1 MSGVFLLPR
10 RHFVL
15 RSTGALLAA
24 ACGTPQLL
32 HAAAT
37 SSPWPNRPMR
47 LIVVYPPGGVS
58 DGMARVLADP
68 LSQALGVPVL
78 IENRA
83 GAGGSIGMDALARA
97 APDGST
103 LAFSAISPLTL
114 HPLIARVPYD
124 PLRAFAPVA
133 SVMRTPVLVVGT
145 PAFAGHGFGDLI
157 ARARSQPGAVRWATS
172 GVATIG
178 HLVLAQV
185 RMQSRT
191 DITHIPYAG
200 GGPQLNDALSGQ
212 FEVLSTNV
220 AAQQLQYIEAGR
232 FQALAVGAPARIEAL
247 PAVPTLA
254 ELGYERANRDSLFGI
269 FAPARTPAAVV
280 QRLNAEIN
288 RVLRSDA
295 VRERLRAAYNLPAGG
310 SIEDFAHEIAVDRR
324 RNRALVAGD
333 RSQFD

>member
-1 MSGVFLLPR
+1 MSLQLRR
-10 RHFVL
+10 RHL
-15 RSTGALLAA
+15 LHRAGAVLAA
-24 ACGTPQLL
+24 ACAVPRL
-32 HAAAT
+32 AWAAT
-37 SSPWPNRPMR
+37 TAAWPNRPVR

-58 DGMARVLADP
+58 DGMARVLAEP
-68 LSQALGVPVL
+68 LSQSLGVPVL

-97 APDGST
+97 VPDGCT
-103 LAFSAISPLTL
+103 LAFSAISPITL

-157 ARARSQPGAVRWATS
+157 ALARSQPGAVRWATS

-178 HLVLAQV
+178 HMVLAQV

-191 DITHIPYAG
+191 DITHIPYQG

-220 AAQQLQYIEAGR
+220 AAQQLQYIEGGR
-232 FQALAVGAPARIEAL
+232 FQALAVGAPARVEAL

-254 ELGYERANRDSLFGI
+254 ELGFEKANRDSLFGI

-288 RVLRSDA
+288 RVLRSDT
-295 VRERLRAAYNLPAGG
+295 VRARLRGAYNLPAGG
-310 SIEDFAHEIAVDRR
+310 SIEDFAREITIDRR
-324 RNRALVAGD
+324 RNRELVAGD

>member
-1 MSGVFLLPR
+1 MNPLR
-10 RHFVL
+10 RRQFIRHAG
-15 RSTGALLAA
+15 TALAA
-24 ACGTPQLL
+24 VCAAPRLL
-32 HAAAT
+32 HAADT
-37 SSPWPNRPMR
+37 GRPVR

-58 DGMARVLADP
+58 DGMARVLAEP
-68 LSQALGVPVL
+68 LAQALGVPVR

-83 GAGGSIGMDALARA
+83 GAGGSLGMDALSRA
-97 APDGST
+97 APDGDT

-114 HPLIARVPYD
+114 HPLLARVPYD
-124 PLRAFAPVA
+124 PLRGFVPVA

-145 PAFAGHGFGDLI
+145 PAFTGRGFGELI
-157 ARARSQPGAVRWATS
+157 AQARQRPGAVRWATS

-178 HLVLAQV
+178 HMVLAQV

-191 DITHIPYAG
+191 DITHIPYQG

-220 AAQQLQYIEAGR
+220 AAQQLQYIESGR

-254 ELGYERANRDSLFGI
+254 ELGFERANRDSLFGI
-269 FAPARTPAAVV
+269 FAPARTPSAVV
-280 QRLNAEIN
+280 QRLNAQIN
-288 RVLRSDA
+288 RVLESDT
-295 VRERLRAAYNLPAGG
+295 VRERLRGAYNLPAGG
-310 SIEDFAHEIAVDRR
+310 SSDDFAQEIAVDRR
-324 RNRALVAGD
+324 RNRTLVAGD

>member
-1 MSGVFLLPR
+1 MTRPGRRQLLQR
-10 RHFVL
+10 AG
-15 RSTGALLAA
+15 TLLAA
-24 ACGTPQLL
+24 ACALPGVLR
-32 HAAAT
+32 AAPAQR
-37 SSPWPNRPMR
+37 PNKPVR

-58 DGMARVLADP
+58 DGMARVLAEP
-68 LSQALGVPVL
+68 LARSLGVPVI
-78 IENRA
+78 IENRP
-83 GAGGSIGMDALARA
+83 GAGGSLGMDALARS

-114 HPLIARVPYD
+114 HPLLARVPYD
-124 PLRAFAPVA
+124 PMRAFMPVA

-145 PAFAGHGFGDLI
+145 PAFTGRGFGELI
-157 ARARSQPGAVRWATS
+157 AQARRQPGEVRWATS

-185 RMQSRT
+185 RVQSGT
-191 DITHIPYAG
+191 DITHIPYQG

-220 AAQQLQYIEAGR
+220 AAQQLRYIEGGR

-254 ELGYERANRDSLFGI
+254 ELGFEKANRDSLFGI
-269 FAPARTPAAVV
+269 FAPARTPGAVV
-280 QRLNAEIN
+280 QMLNAEIN
-288 RVLRSDA
+288 RVLESEA
-295 VRERLRAAYNLPAGG
+295 VRSRLRAAYNLPAGG
-310 SIEDFAHEIAVDRR
+310 SSDAFAYEIAQDRR
-324 RNRALVAGD
+324 RNRELVAGD

>member
-1 MSGVFLLPR
+1 MSPLR
-10 RHFVL
+10 RRAFI
-15 RSTGALLAA
+15 RQAGTALAA
-24 ACGTPQLL
+24 VCATPRLL
-32 HAAAT
+32 HAAG
-37 SSPWPNRPMR
+37 SNRPLR

-58 DGMARVLADP
+58 DGMARVLAEP
-68 LSQALGVPVL
+68 LAQALGIPVL
-78 IENRA
+78 VENRP
-83 GAGGSIGMDALARA
+83 GAGGSLGMDALSRA
-97 APDGST
+97 APDGNT

-114 HPLIARVPYD
+114 HPLLARVPYD
-124 PLRAFAPVA
+124 PLRGFVPVA

-145 PAFAGHGFGDLI
+145 PAFTGRGFSELI
-157 ARARSQPGAVRWATS
+157 AQARQQPGAVRWATS

-178 HLVLAQV
+178 HMVLAQV
-185 RMQSRT
+185 RMPSRT
-191 DITHIPYAG
+191 DITHIPYQG

-220 AAQQLQYIEAGR
+220 AAQQLQYIEGGR

-254 ELGYERANRDSLFGI
+254 ELGFEKANRDSLFGI

-280 QRLNAEIN
+280 QRLNAQIN
-288 RVLRSDA
+288 RVLGSDA
-295 VRERLRAAYNLPAGG
+295 VRERLRDAYNLPAGG
-310 SIEDFAHEIAVDRR
+310 SSDDFAQEIAVDRR

>member
-1 MSGVFLLPR
+1 MIFSLR
-10 RHFVL
+10 RRQLV
-15 RSTGALLAA
+15 RGTGAAMAA
-24 ACGTPQLL
+24 ACAVPRLL
-32 HAAAT
+32 PAAP
-37 SSPWPNRPMR
+37 SPSMPWPNRPVR

-58 DGMARVLADP
+58 DGMARMLAEP
-68 LSQALGVPVL
+68 LAQLLGVPVL

-97 APDGST
+97 VPDGCT
-103 LAFSAISPLTL
+103 LAFSAISPITL
-114 HPLIARVPYD
+114 HPLVAHVAYD

-145 PAFAGHGFGDLI
+145 PAFAGRNFEELI
-157 ARARSQPGAVRWATS
+157 ALARSQPGAVRWATS

-178 HLVLAQV
+178 HMVLAQV

-191 DITHIPYAG
+191 AITHIPYAG

-220 AAQQLQYIEAGR
+220 AAQQLQYIGEGR
-232 FQALAVGAPARIEAL
+232 LQALAVGSPSRIEAL
-247 PAVPTLA
+247 PRVPTLA

-269 FAPARTPAAVV
+269 FAPARTPAPVL
-280 QRLNAEIN
+280 QRLNALIN
-288 RVLRSDA
+288 HVLRSA
-295 VRERLRAAYNLPAGG
+295 TVQARLRSAYNLPVGG
-310 SIEDFAHEIAVDRR
+310 GIEDLAHEIAADRR
-324 RNRALVAGD
+324 RNRALVSGD